1 MYQWLPVA
9 LDCGISEERFWDM
22 TIGELSRAVESFNRR
37 KKEEAKEK
45 ASYDYILADL
55 IGRSVAR
62 MFSSSATMPEI
73 GELYPTLFD
82 TQEIQQQKQEK
93 LAELSALRFKQFAQS
108 FNQNFHK
115 EVAKD

>member
-1 MYQWLPVA
+1 MYQWVDVA
-9 LDCGISEERFWDM
+9 LDCGIPERIFWEM
-22 TIGELSRAVESFNRR
+22 TIAEFAREVKSYNRR
-37 KKEEAKEK
+37 KREEAKEK

-55 IGRSVAR
+55 IGRSIAR
-62 MFSSSATMPEI
+62 MFSNSATMPEI

-82 TQEIQQQKQEK
+82 TEEIQKQKQEK
-93 LAELSALRFKQFAQS
+93 MAELSALRFKQFAQS